1 MSSFAIVT
9 DSTANLPKAFIE
21 KQGIYVLPLTW
32 ISGEKEYSGSMEG
45 EREAY
50 ALFYEKLRKEKHIS
64 TSMSNQR
71 TAQKLVQKLL
81 SEEKDILHIGLSS
94 KLSGTFHMMERV
106 LGYEAKKYPERK
118 WYAVDS
124 FAIGL
129 GEGSLVFDAAKIRRR
144 GEDIGAAYAWCCQR
158 RWRLHTLFTVD
169 DLGFL
174 RRSGR
179 ANAVLSTAGSVLKIK
194 LLFSMQDG
202 GKLRQVGKVRG
213 RKKALQELTTLALTG
228 LTEPQTIYISHGDC
242 HEDACYVAKQME
254 KSEFVKKIIMQPLD
268 PVSACHTGP
277 NSIGIFFV

>member
-1 MSSFAIVT
+1 
-9 DSTANLPKAFIE
+9 
-21 KQGIYVLPLTW
+21 
-32 ISGEKEYSGSMEG
+32 
-45 EREAY
+45 
-50 ALFYEKLRKEKHIS
+50 LFYEKLRKEKHIS

-81 SEEKDILHIGLSS
+81 SEEKDILYIGLSS

>member
-81 SEEKDILHIGLSS
+81 SEEKDILYIGLSS

-179 ANAVLSTAGSVLKIK
+179 ANAVLSTAGSVLN
-194 LLFSMQDG
+194 FCFRCRMAANC
-202 GKLRQVGKVRG
+202 VRSE
-213 RKKALQELTTLALTG
+213 K
-228 LTEPQTIYISHGDC
+228 
-242 HEDACYVAKQME
+242 YVEE
-254 KSEFVKKIIMQPLD
+254 KRHCRS
-268 PVSACHTGP
+268 
-277 NSIGIFFV
+277 

>member
-1 MSSFAIVT
+1 MASFEIIT
-9 DSTANLPKAFIE
+9 DSTSDLPKAFID
-21 KQGIYVLPLTW
+21 KYNIHVLALTW
-32 ISGEKEYSGSMEG
+32 IAGEREYSGNLSG

-50 ALFYEKLRKEKHIS
+50 ALFYEKLRKEKGIS
-64 TSMSNQR
+64 TSMANQR
-71 TAQKLVQKLL
+71 EAKKMIRKIL
-81 SEEKDILHIGLSS
+81 EEGKDILYIGLSS

-106 LGYEAKKYPERK
+106 LGYEAKNYPACR

-124 FAIGL
+124 FGIGL
-129 GEGSLVFDAAKIRRR
+129 GEGSLVFDAVKIRRR

-158 RWRLHTLFTVD
+158 RWRLTTLFTVD

-179 ANAVLSTAGSVLKIK
+179 AGAVLSTAGSVLKIK
-194 LLFSMQDG
+194 LLFSMKDG
-202 GKLRQVGKVRG
+202 GKLRQIGKVRG
-213 RKKALQELTTLALTG
+213 RKKALQELSTRVLTA

-242 HEDACYVAKQME
+242 HEDACYLAKQIE

>member
-1 MSSFAIVT
+1 
-9 DSTANLPKAFIE
+9 
-21 KQGIYVLPLTW
+21 
-32 ISGEKEYSGSMEG
+32 
-45 EREAY
+45 
-50 ALFYEKLRKEKHIS
+50 
-64 TSMSNQR
+64 
-71 TAQKLVQKLL
+71 
-81 SEEKDILHIGLSS
+81 
-94 KLSGTFHMMERV
+94 MMERV

-194 LLFSMQDG
+194 LCFRCRMA

-242 HEDACYVAKQME
+242 HRGCLLCSKTDGKVRIC
-254 KSEFVKKIIMQPLD
+254 KKDYYAAFGSRSQLVIPDRIPLEYFLCKIAFLLLKFHIHSCIIKKCDFL
-268 PVSACHTGP
+268 
-277 NSIGIFFV
+277 

>member
-81 SEEKDILHIGLSS
+81 SEEKDILYIGLSS

-106 LGYEAKKYPERK
+106 LGYEAK
-118 WYAVDS
+118 
-124 FAIGL
+124 
-129 GEGSLVFDAAKIRRR
+129 
-144 GEDIGAAYAWCCQR
+144 
-158 RWRLHTLFTVD
+158 
-169 DLGFL
+169 
-174 RRSGR
+174 
-179 ANAVLSTAGSVLKIK
+179 
-194 LLFSMQDG
+194 
-202 GKLRQVGKVRG
+202 
-213 RKKALQELTTLALTG
+213 
-228 LTEPQTIYISHGDC
+228 
-242 HEDACYVAKQME
+242 
-254 KSEFVKKIIMQPLD
+254 
-268 PVSACHTGP
+268 
-277 NSIGIFFV
+277 